1 MRCGVV
7 ALVAALLLSVTAVD
21 ASSAA
26 SGHDN
31 RLGKWVQLDKTL
43 QARMFTRMEAEHIKA
58 RADADPVTLRNYIDP
73 SISVAWA
80 YVQKEV
86 CLKGGATF
94 LANVKASARCSEPDV
109 VRKSGRRA
117 CKAAG
122 IIPGDVLLAN
132 CTQGFVNS
140 CPRFFSVPGQSFA
153 TLCDEAGMGRYRPP
167 GRKDDH
173 HYEL

>member
-1 MRCGVV
+1 MRYA
-7 ALVAALLLSVTAVD
+7 ALVLFVAAVI
-21 ASSAA
+21 ASST
-26 SGHDN
+26 SVGHDN
-31 RLGKWVQLDKTL
+31 RLGKWVQLDNTL
-43 QARMFTRMEAEHIKA
+43 QARMFKRMEAEHVKA
-58 RADADPVTLRNYIDP
+58 RADADPSSLGSYVDP
-73 SISVAWA
+73 NISVAWA

-122 IIPGDVLLAN
+122 IIPGDVLLSN
-132 CTQGFVNS
+132 CTQGFINS
-140 CPRFFSVPGQSFA
+140 CSKFFSVPGQSFT

-167 GRKDDH
+167 RRKDDH